1 MTGLYDLHRNK
12 SIGRCFNVHNI
23 LVTNKENIILMEF
36 GYYPDLNFVLPE
48 FERLKK
54 YNYEAD
60 IFLLGLIIYYLMVG
74 SELQFN
80 HMNFTS

>member
-1 MTGLYDLHRNK
+1 
-12 SIGRCFNVHNI
+12 
-23 LVTNKENIILMEF
+23 MEF

-60 IFLLGLIIYYLMVG
+60 IFLLGLVIYFLMVG
-74 SELQFN
+74 NEL
-80 HMNFTS
+80 